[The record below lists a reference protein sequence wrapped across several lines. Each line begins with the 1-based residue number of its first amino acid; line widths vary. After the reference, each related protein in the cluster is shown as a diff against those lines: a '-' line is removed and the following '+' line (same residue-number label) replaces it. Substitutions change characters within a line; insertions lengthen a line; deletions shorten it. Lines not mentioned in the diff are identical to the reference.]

1 MVGAHI
7 CLWRIRTSGQQSG
20 SVHRNQL
27 SRTYHFVCLAR
38 VELDLAVLCPI
49 FDLRILI
56 QNSFANRNMRT
67 DVTVRR
73 FSWPLPAALIAVLAL
88 MVLFPTPSHAY
99 AGPGAGFAVLS
110 SFWTLFVAFLY
121 SAYAFLTWP
130 LRHLL
135 RLLRRRKGSGKAQ
148 IKRAVILGFDGM
160 DPELAERFIG
170 EGMLPNLARLQQQ
183 GTFRKLRTT
192 FPPISPVAWSTFMTG
207 VNPGKHNIYDFL
219 ARDQNNYLP
228 FLSSAEIRGPKRSV
242 KIGKYTIPLGKARI
256 KGMRRG
262 TPFWHWLG
270 EAGIFSS
277 VIRVPVTFPP
287 EKFSG
292 VLLSGMCVPD
302 LKGSQGTFCFCT
314 TRREGDKFR
323 EGGVRIPIHR
333 NGSVLKTYI
342 PGPDD
347 PLAGEQ
353 SRELRAHFEIR
364 PHLDRAQAQIT
375 TDSEQFT
382 LKVGEYSEWISVKF
396 KAGLGFSARG
406 ICKFY
411 LKEVSPEVE
420 VYVTPVN
427 IDPGRPDLPIAHPVT
442 YSIYL
447 AKLFGP
453 YATLGLAEDT
463 WALNE
468 KVLDDSAFLAQCYSN
483 HHDREQMLFDAL
495 EKTKQGLCACV
506 FDTTDRVQ
514 HMFWRYLEEDH
525 PAARDVPRD
534 QRPQVIPD
542 LYRRMDDLVGRVM
555 QQIDGDTLL
564 LVVSDHGFKSFAR
577 CVNVN
582 AWLHQNGYLA
592 LKPGKTE
599 SGDWFEDVDWS
610 RTRAY
615 TMGLNGLYL
624 NLKGRERQGI
634 VKPGADAE
642 ALKKDLQSKLDGLT
656 DPASGKTG
664 ITNVFDCDTTYA
676 GPYVDNAP
684 DLIVGYAAGFRASW
698 DSVMGKVTTQIFED
712 NLKAW
717 SGDHCIDPR
726 LVPGVLFSNRK
737 IADEKPE
744 IVDVAPTMLQL
755 FGLKIPAYIDGNAW
769 AVTAP
774 NA

>member
-1 MVGAHI
+1 MK
-7 CLWRIRTSGQQSG
+7 WRWP
-20 SVHRNQL
+20 N
-27 SRTYHFVCLAR
+27 FAR
-38 VELDLAVLCPI
+38 GRG
-49 FDLRILI
+49 F
-56 QNSFANRNMRT
+56 N
-67 DVTVRR
+67 
-73 FSWPLPAALIAVLAL
+73 PLLVALLL
-88 MVLFPTPSHAY
+88 VLFFPTRSHAY
-99 AGPGAGFAVLS
+99 AGPGAGFAFLS

-121 SAYAFLTWP
+121 SAYAFVTWP
-130 LRHLL
+130 FRQLFRWLRH
-135 RLLRRRKGSGKAQ
+135 RKAYGKAS

-160 DPELAERFIG
+160 DPELAERFMQ
-170 EGMLPNLARLQQQ
+170 EGKLPNLAQLRDQ

-192 FPPISPVAWSTFMTG
+192 NPPISPVAWSTFMTG

-219 ARDQNNYLP
+219 ARDVDSYLP
-228 FLSSAEIRGPKRSV
+228 FLSSAEISAPKRSL
-242 KIGKYTIPLGKARI
+242 KIGKYTIPLGKPRI

-270 EAGIFSS
+270 KAGIFCS
-277 VIRVPVTFPP
+277 VIRVPVTFPA
-287 EKFSG
+287 EKFPG

-314 TRREGDKFR
+314 TRNSGDKFR
-323 EGGVRIPIHR
+323 EGGVRVPVERQGAVCH
-333 NGSVLKTYI
+333 SYI

-347 PLAGEQ
+347 PLEPGPEH
-353 SRELRAHFEIR
+353 ELRVNFEIR
-364 PHLDRAQAQIT
+364 PEVAKNQARIT
-375 TDSEQFT
+375 VDSKSFT
-382 LKVGEYSEWISVKF
+382 LKVGEYSEWIEVKF
-396 KAGLGFSARG
+396 KAGLGISAHG
-406 ICKFY
+406 ICRFY
-411 LKEVSPEVE
+411 VKEVSPEVE

-427 IDPGRPDLPIAHPVT
+427 IDPGRPDLPVSHPVT

-468 KVLDDSAFLAQCYSN
+468 GVLDDQAFLAQCYAN
-483 HHDREQMLFDAL
+483 HDDRERMLFDAL
-495 EKTKQGLCACV
+495 DKTRQGLCACV

-514 HMFWRYLEEDH
+514 HMFWRYLQDDH

-534 QRPQVIPD
+534 QRPEIIQE
-542 LYRRMDDLVGRVM
+542 LYRRMDDLIGRVKK
-555 QQIDGDTLL
+555 QIDDDTLL

-577 CVNVN
+577 CLNLN

-624 NLKGRERQGI
+624 NQVGRERLGTVQSE
-634 VKPGADAE
+634 DAA
-642 ALKKDLQSKLDGLT
+642 ALKEELRTKLNGLV
-656 DPASGKTG
+656 DPASGKIG
-664 ITNVFDCDTTYA
+664 ITGVFDSDDAYA

-684 DLIVGYAAGFRASW
+684 DLIIGYGDGFRASW
-698 DSVMGKVTTQIFED
+698 DSVMGKVTRLVFED

-726 LVPGVLFSNRK
+726 LVPGVLFSNHK
-737 IADEKPE
+737 ITEEKPA
-744 IVDVAPTMLQL
+744 IVDVAPTILKL
-755 FGLKIPAYIDGNAW
+755 FGLGLPAHLDGKPWVVA
-769 AVTAP
+769 TESSQP
-774 NA
+774 